1 MTSHQLSLLT
11 QGNTPDGAQPDESAL
26 TTIAAAFDPARL
38 IQARRLAGL
47 TKKVVADEIGV
58 SPSAV
63 GQWEAGA
70 PSPVPI
76 TLPAWQTYSRS
87 PQPFSPPAAGMYVST
102 SATRISAACAPPG
115 CLTGQGDRLHRA
127 DVGTHPCTR
136 NPRSDP
142 PGRPSGFT
150 GGEVHP
156 GDYTGNPAAA
166 AAALR
171 RHWGLGE
178 GPIPTW

>member
-70 PSPVPI
+70 PKPRPDHIARLADLLEV
-76 TLPAWQTYSRS
+76 
-87 PQPFSPPAAGMYVST
+87 PPAFFAAGRRYV
-102 SATRISAACAPPG
+102 
-115 CLTGQGDRLHRA
+115 RL
-127 DVGTHPCTR
+127 DVGDAHF
-136 NPRSDP
+136 RSLRSTP
-142 PGRPSGFT
+142 
-150 GGEVHP
+150 
-156 GDYTGNPAAA
+156 
-166 AAALR
+166 AALR
-171 RHWGLGE
+171 AKAIAFTEQMWELTHALETRVQ
-178 GPIPTW
+178 IPPVDLPASPEEKSTPATTPATPPPPRPHYAGTGA